1 MALVNDDPPVQP
13 GPGNPM
19 TLFGSN
25 CSLVWRKLTADKADA
40 DDGDGGAP
48 DARSSQAR
56 PTPTVESSAV
66 PENRTTG
73 SRAADLEGDTP
84 PAADRSY
91 NTWRDRFE
99 ELTVSLL
106 NAFRNAC
113 DRFRLVTVHGMTPA
127 LEDECANDEHST
139 AATQR
144 L

>member
-1 MALVNDDPPVQP
+1 MALLNDDPPVQP
-13 GPGNPM
+13 APGNPM

-25 CSLVWRKLTADKADA
+25 CSLVWKRLTADKADA

-48 DARSSQAR
+48 DARPSQPR
-56 PTPTVESSAV
+56 PTPTVEPSAV
-66 PENRTTG
+66 PENRPIDP
-73 SRAADLEGDTP
+73 RAADLEGAP

-113 DRFRLVTVHGMTPA
+113 DRFRLVTVYGMPPA
-127 LEDECANDEHST
+127 LEDEYANDEHST